1 MPNVRVPPGRAN
13 HADATKLIQFVPS
26 PAASGRLDLLGVNST
41 QEDIGF
47 LLTSWVLMSAWFAK
61 VICCH
66 ATRRPLPGNC
76 SLASA
81 GQRAA
86 ASRTPLRLVASPARF
101 GRLFVPASARPGRR
115 PSGRLLGP
123 ASPPAAI
130 KARVSGWRAKGGPL
144 LASLVARLVPSAR
157 PEAGPRDFCRA

>member
-1 MPNVRVPPGRAN
+1 MPELRPVLEDGPCDEGRLQAAASRLKARLANVGLREPRFARHSMPNVRVPPGRAN

-86 ASRTPLRLVASPARF
+86 ASRTPLRLVACR
-101 GRLFVPASARPGRR
+101 
-115 PSGRLLGP
+115 
-123 ASPPAAI
+123 
-130 KARVSGWRAKGGPL
+130 
-144 LASLVARLVPSAR
+144 ASLGSCLRLRLRLTPRSACCPLTAIR
-157 PEAGPRDFCRA
+157 